1 MRFSGGVGGFER
13 GRNGLGALS
22 AAYAQIMEYGL
33 IFNVYWVIKNCT
45 LDGLERI
52 SNFRGAVHFQT
63 AFFVYLT
70 SFNPFFGFALSVSLD
85 SD

>member
-1 MRFSGGVGGFER
+1 MGWRECPTFGVQFT
-13 GRNGLGALS
+13 
-22 AAYAQIMEYGL
+22 
-33 IFNVYWVIKNCT
+33 F
-45 LDGLERI
+45 
-52 SNFRGAVHFQT
+52 FQT